1 MLGRG
6 GGGGYVPWTGIHSG
20 KVAILFSSRSS
31 TSYLIKCYSAQ
42 NHFLLALNELFI
54 VPYFCRVQC
63 LLQKHFETPV
73 KHGQAITKLIIMLV
87 SQILT

>member
-6 GGGGYVPWTGIHSG
+6 GGGVMCLGLAFHSG
-20 KVAILFSSRSS
+20 KVAILFSSRSF
-31 TSYLIKCYSAQ
+31 TSHLITCYSGQ
-42 NHFLLALNELFI
+42 HHFLSALNELFI